1 MASHVSSPY
10 SATTPM
16 GRCTYCN
23 EDYPGDFLERHVSV
37 CRGAWLP
44 PEFRSG
50 ARRPHS
56 MGSTEVTT
64 AATVMAPTAGAVLL
78 TLRSRQRRP
87 QNLPADG
94 SVASDPFVEN
104 RWQSPAPQVQ
114 ITYGEEEEEDGRQ
127 RLRVYVALALGL
139 PQAVPSGA
147 AAEAPQWP
155 AATALALGTTRP
167 LHITLAELNL
177 VNCSAACI
185 AALASSLQ
193 KKVRPLTFTLCLLY
207 TSPSPRDRTR
217 SRMPSSA

>member
-1 MASHVSSPY
+1 
-10 SATTPM
+10 
-16 GRCTYCN
+16 
-23 EDYPGDFLERHVSV
+23 
-37 CRGAWLP
+37 
-44 PEFRSG
+44 
-50 ARRPHS
+50 

-87 QNLPADG
+87 QSLPADG

-155 AATALALGTTRP
+155 ATTALALGTTRP

-193 KKVRPLTFTLCLLY
+193 KKVRPLTFTLAPGLTPRVYTVTEITPPFVLRDLRRAMLSSPLLGN
-207 TSPSPRDRTR
+207 PRCRLYFPDSHLST
-217 SRMPSSA
+217 

>member
-1 MASHVSSPY
+1 MQ
-10 SATTPM
+10 
-16 GRCTYCN
+16 
-23 EDYPGDFLERHVSV
+23 
-37 CRGAWLP
+37 LP
-44 PEFRSG
+44 SG

-64 AATVMAPTAGAVLL
+64 ADTVMAPTAGAVLL

-87 QNLPADG
+87 QSLPADG
-94 SVASDPFVEN
+94 AVASDPFMEN

-114 ITYGEEEEEDGRQ
+114 ITYGKEEEDGRQ
-127 RLRVYVALALGL
+127 GLRVYVALALGL

-193 KKVRPLTFTLCLLY
+193 KKVRPLTFTLAPGLTPRVYIVTEITPPFVLRDLRTAMLRSPLLAN
-207 TSPSPRDRTR
+207 PR
-217 SRMPSSA
+217 SRLYFPDSHLST